1 MYKDVGKTLKVL
13 AWIIVMMCTCVF
25 LIVGVIVAALTD
37 APGVVF
43 VSIILLFGGIGFAF
57 GQLFGILIYAY
68 GELVDSVSQIKNKLC
83 GKDVASTVTGSLE

>member
-25 LIVGVIVAALTD
+25 MVFGVIVAALTD

-43 VSIILLFGGIGFAF
+43 ISIILLFGGIGFVF
-57 GQLFGILIYAY
+57 GQLFGILTYAY
-68 GELVDSVSQIKNKLC
+68 GELVDCVSQIKNNLC
-83 GKDVASTVTGSLE
+83 ASDVTSTVKDSIE